1 MILDEIVLQDFGLY
15 AGKQVFDL
23 RPKSLNRP
31 IVLIGGMNGG
41 GKTTL
46 LDALQLALYGKLA
59 QCSNRGDLA
68 YDEFLTRSVH
78 RKNAKHSAIEL
89 TFSHTA
95 AGIKHS
101 YRLRRSWS
109 AQDGRERLEIHHGGG
124 LNADLTDNW
133 AEHIEG
139 LLPLRLSRFFFFD
152 GEKIES
158 LADLE
163 KSADVLSTA
172 VHSLLGLDL
181 VDQVTAD
188 LQVLERRKKAD
199 QKSDAEKEELARL
212 DENLA
217 AVKERQRDLVQ
228 RRASAQNSLDRAIKR
243 FKNAE
248 SKYEQIGGAAFE
260 KRKEI
265 EGKRHSKAERLAV
278 LDDELREIAAQAAPL
293 MLVTDLLEMA
303 ITDAEAERSSSQA
316 QGIGQLLEN
325 RDKKSLE
332 AAKKAGAPDEVLR
345 ALREFLSEDR
355 SRLRAAA
362 RGERYLDL
370 SAEGHAMLT
379 SITTL
384 LGDDAKARIR
394 QLLAQ
399 ADKLETEIAALDGKL
414 ARAPKEEDAIAKAA
428 AERAEAKE
436 AVEQAE
442 RAVRDIDDE
451 AEKTSRELITLN
463 RKKETALETSVE
475 EERASRMI
483 TRSEQMRRTFG
494 RFRDKV
500 VKHHVHRLEELILD
514 SFQQI
519 LRKQSLIAGLRIDSG
534 TFGLTLLGQDGQT
547 LSPERLSAGERQLL
561 AISTI
566 WGLARASG
574 RPLPVVI
581 DTPLGRLDSTHR
593 KLLVERYFPNAS
605 HQVILLSTDEEIDK
619 SLYEELEPH
628 IARTYRLDYDDRA
641 GSTKIVPG
649 YFWSR

>member
-23 RPKSLNRP
+23 RPKSPNRP

-68 YDEFLTRSVH
+68 YDEFLMRSVH
-78 RKNAKHSAIEL
+78 RKNAKHAAIEL

-95 AGIKHS
+95 AGTKHS

-109 AQDGRERLEIHHGGG
+109 LQDGRERLEIEHGGG

-217 AVKERQRDLVQ
+217 TVKERQQDLVQ
-228 RRASAQNSLDRAIKR
+228 RRATAQNTLDRAVKR

-265 EGKRHSKAERLAV
+265 EVKRHSKAERLAV

-293 MLVTDLLEMA
+293 MLVTDLLAMA
-303 ITDAEAERSSSQA
+303 ITDAEAERTSTEA
-316 QGIGQLLEN
+316 QGLGQLLEN
-325 RDKKSLE
+325 RDKKSLD
-332 AAKKAGAPDEVLR
+332 AAKKAGAPDQVLR

-355 SRLRAAA
+355 SRIQAAA
-362 RGERYLDL
+362 RGKKYLEL

-384 LGDDAKARIR
+384 LGDDAKTRIR
-394 QLLAQ
+394 HLLAQ
-399 ADKLETEIAALDGKL
+399 ADKLEHEIEALDGKL

-428 AERAEAKE
+428 TERAEAKE

-451 AEKTSRELITLN
+451 AEKTGRELIALN
-463 RKKETALETSVE
+463 RKKENALETSVE
-475 EERASRMI
+475 EERAARMI

-500 VKHHVHRLEELILD
+500 VKHHVRRLEELILD

-519 LRKQSLIAGLRIDSG
+519 LRKQSLIAGLRINAE
-534 TFGLTLLGQDGQT
+534 TFGLTLLGQDRQT

-593 KLLVERYFPNAS
+593 QLLVERYFPNAS

>member
-23 RPKSLNRP
+23 RPKSPNRP

-68 YDEFLTRSVH
+68 YDEFLARSVH
-78 RKNAKHSAIEL
+78 RKNAKHAAIEL

-95 AGIKHS
+95 EGTKHE

-109 AQDGRERLEIHHGGG
+109 AQDGRERLEVHHGGG
-124 LNADLTDNW
+124 LNTDLTDNW
-133 AEHIEG
+133 SEHIEG

-188 LQVLERRKKAD
+188 LQVLERRKKAE
-199 QKSDAEKEELARL
+199 QKSDSEKEELARI
-212 DENLA
+212 ETNLA
-217 AVKERQRDLVQ
+217 SVKERQEDLVQ
-228 RRASAQNSLDRAIKR
+228 KRATAQNSLDRAVKR
-243 FKNAE
+243 FKAADAR
-248 SKYEQIGGAAFE
+248 YEQIGGAAYE

-265 EGKRHSKAERLAV
+265 EGKKHSKEERLAV
-278 LDDELREIAAQAAPL
+278 LDEELREIAAQAAPL

-303 ITDAEAERSSSQA
+303 IADAEAERATQQA
-316 QGIGQLLEN
+316 KGIGQLLET
-325 RDKKSLE
+325 RDKKSLD
-332 AAKKAGAPDEVLR
+332 AAKKAGATDSVLR
-345 ALREFLSEDR
+345 ALREFLSADR
-355 SRLRAAA
+355 SRLQAAA
-362 RGERYLDL
+362 NGDRYLEL
-370 SAEGHAMLT
+370 SAEGHAILT
-379 SITTL
+379 SVVALI
-384 LGDDAKARIR
+384 GDDAKARIR
-394 QLLAQ
+394 SLIGQ
-399 ADKLETEIAALDGKL
+399 AEKLEQEIEGLERKL
-414 ARAPKEEDAIAKAA
+414 ERAPKEEDAIAKAA
-428 AERAEAKE
+428 TERAEAKQ
-436 AVEQAE
+436 AFEQAE
-442 RAVRDIDDE
+442 RAIRDIDEE
-451 AEKTSRELITLN
+451 ADKVSRELITLT

-475 EERASRMI
+475 EERAALMV
-483 TRSEQMRRTFG
+483 TRSEQMRRTFA

-500 VKHHVHRLEELILD
+500 VNHHVHRLEELILD

-519 LRKQSLIAGLRIDSG
+519 LRKQSLVDGLKIDPA
-534 TFGLTLLGQDGQT
+534 TFGLKLLGQDGQT

-581 DTPLGRLDSTHR
+581 DTPLGRLDSSHR
-593 KLLVERYFPNAS
+593 KLLVNRYFPNAS

-619 SLYEELEPH
+619 TLYSKLEPH
-628 IARTYRLDYDDRA
+628 IARTYKLEYDDRV

-649 YFWSR
+649 YFW